1 MRGVKVD
8 VDDNVDMYL
17 EFTFT
22 MKTESTFRPL
32 LSDAEQQL
40 SVESFIVTI
49 SVFIFPYFNSSKI
62 YRQGVSNI
70 SNFFLRH
77 RV

>member
-40 SVESFIVTI
+40 SQKLSGKIT
-49 SVFIFPYFNSSKI
+49 FNNK
-62 YRQGVSNI
+62 VK
-70 SNFFLRH
+70 
-77 RV
+77 

>member
-40 SVESFIVTI
+40 SQKLSGKIKSNI
-49 SVFIFPYFNSSKI
+49 KGNDSSKI
-62 YRQGVSNI
+62 N
-70 SNFFLRH
+70 
-77 RV
+77 